1 MARTKLASAE
11 GERKS
16 FKGTFSKF
24 GKKVSYKGYSEETVL
39 LINII
44 DVENNEVV
52 TDHAWFSLTKG
63 FEKINPKEGDVLIF
77 EARIK
82 EYKKGY
88 VNKRAGINNQRKDF
102 RLSHPTKISLVKPQ
116 G

>member
-1 MARTKLASAE
+1 MARLKLASAE
-11 GERKS
+11 GERKI

-24 GKKVSYKGYSEETVL
+24 GKKVNYKGYSEPTVL
-39 LINII
+39 LINIT
-44 DVENNEVV
+44 DVEKNELV

-63 FEKINPKEGDVLIF
+63 FENINPKEGDVLTF

-88 VNKRAGINNQRKDF
+88 VNKKYGINNQRKDF
-102 RLSHPTKISLVKPQ
+102 RLSHPTKISLVKTQ
-116 G
+116 L